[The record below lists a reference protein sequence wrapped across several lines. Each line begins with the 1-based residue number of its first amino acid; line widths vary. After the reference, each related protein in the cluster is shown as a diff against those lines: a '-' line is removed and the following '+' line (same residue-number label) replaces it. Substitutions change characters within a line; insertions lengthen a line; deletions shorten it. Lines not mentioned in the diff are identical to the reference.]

1 MLLAT
6 EPYLAQK
13 ARWPREGRH
22 ILAQYDATSIIVYQA
37 FRPDIVRSAVA
48 HGHFAEG
55 FSLSRMSWIK
65 PNFLWM
71 MFRSGWAQKQDQEAI
86 VAVRLHRAA
95 FDEALAAAVHSAFVR
110 EIHGTEAPWKSAVA
124 SSDVRLQWDPDHDPG
139 GNKVERRAIQIGLR
153 GATLARYAGAW
164 IIGVEDVTDFVR
176 EQRAHASAGDH
187 ERLLL
192 PREEVYPVADAAV
205 AAKLAVSDSRGQER

>member
-1 MLLAT
+1 MLLTT

-37 FRPDIVRSAVA
+37 FRPDIVRSAVT

-71 MFRSGWAQKQDQEAI
+71 MFRSGWAQKPDQEAI
-86 VAVRLHRAA
+86 VAVRLLRSA
-95 FDEALAAAVHSAFVR
+95 FDAILGAAVQSSFVR
-110 EIHGTEAPWKSAVA
+110 EIHGTEEAWKSAVA
-124 SSDVRLQWDPDHDPG
+124 SSDIRLQWDPDHDPRG
-139 GNKVERRAIQIGLR
+139 QKVERRAIQIGLR
-153 GATLARYAGAW
+153 GPTLARYASEW
-164 IIGVEDVTDFVR
+164 ILGVEDVTDFVR
-176 EQRAHASAGDH
+176 EQHANAGDH

-192 PREEVYPVADAAV
+192 PREEVYPIADAAV
-205 AAKLAVSDSRGQER
+205 AAKLGVSDNRGQER